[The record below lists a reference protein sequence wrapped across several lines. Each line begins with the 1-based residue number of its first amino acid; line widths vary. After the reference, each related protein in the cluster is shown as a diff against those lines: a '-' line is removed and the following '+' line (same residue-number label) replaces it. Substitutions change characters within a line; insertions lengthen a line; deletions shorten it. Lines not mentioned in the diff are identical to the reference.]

1 MLQVENLKH
10 QLARNESAVKRAVA
24 AALAEKP
31 VAEDL
36 ARRELQKEL
45 AEKLGTHFTCFN
57 RAKVRILT
65 QTAVRC

>member
-45 AEKLGTHFTCFN
+45 AEKRGTHFT
-57 RAKVRILT
+57 
-65 QTAVRC
+65 

>member
-31 VAEDL
+31 VVEDL

-45 AEKLGTHFTCFN
+45 AERLGTRFACFT
-57 RAKVRILT
+57 RTKVRILT